1 MGTANYRRQGM
12 TQGRHRA
19 GVALCRLRA
28 DRPAR
33 ILLGITAA
41 APRPLP
47 MEDTSMRDRH
57 GRLALTLA
65 PIALGLALVTAT
77 ERLDGHGMPSIPE
90 WSAPVNLGPDVNSA
104 SEDLAPH
111 LSSDGLALYFAS
123 TRPGSVGGEDLW
135 VARRASRHEPFGPA
149 ANVAALNTAA
159 NERSPALS
167 RNRRLLFFATDRPG
181 GSGSFDIWVSWRP
194 DPADDFGWQAPVNLG
209 TGINSAAVDAGPS
222 FLEHG
227 DPWLLRPVIPQ
238 LYLASSRPGGAG
250 GLDLYVG
257 SVPGGWAGPPA
268 LVSELN
274 SAQND
279 LTPTVRRDG
288 LEIVFATA
296 RTGVLGGF
304 DLWQAFRKSVRDPW
318 SAPTSLGPQINTDA
332 NEVFPSL
339 SFDAET
345 LVFQSNRTGGFGG
358 SDLYVSTR

>member
-1 MGTANYRRQGM
+1 
-12 TQGRHRA
+12 
-19 GVALCRLRA
+19 
-28 DRPAR
+28 
-33 ILLGITAA
+33 
-41 APRPLP
+41 

-77 ERLDGHGMPSIPE
+77 EPVDGHGTPRIPE
-90 WSAPVNLGPDVNSA
+90 WSTPVNLGPDVNSA
-104 SEDLAPH
+104 SDDLSPH

-123 TRPGSVGGEDLW
+123 TRPGSVGAEDLW
-135 VARRASRHEPFGPA
+135 VARRSSRHEPFGPA
-149 ANVAALNTAA
+149 ANVGPALNTTA

-181 GSGSFDIWVSWRP
+181 GSGGFDVWVSWRP

-209 TGINSAAVDAGPS
+209 TGINSAATDAGPS
-222 FLEHG
+222 FFEHVA
-227 DPWLLRPVIPQ
+227 VIPQ
-238 LYLASSRPGGAG
+238 LYMASSRPGGAG

-268 LVSELN
+268 LVAELN

-279 LTPTVRRDG
+279 LTPTLRRDG
-288 LEIVFATA
+288 LEIVFATT
-296 RTGVLGGF
+296 RTGVVGGF
-304 DLWQAFRKSVRDPW
+304 DLWQAFRKSIRDPW

-332 NEVFPSL
+332 NEIFPSL

-345 LVFQSNRTGGFGG
+345 LVFQSNRAGGFGAG
-358 SDLYVSTR
+358 DIYMSTR